1 MKQISNSITGLT
13 TLLALSLSVSAANA
27 EALESASVLLFGPEN
42 TLFVGDGMA
51 GSIHAYATQT
61 VENPMAQA
69 GFNLRDLDREI
80 ATLVGVNSDDV
91 MIKDLAIH
99 PESKEAY
106 IAVSYNAG
114 DSYSPAVV
122 IANQS
127 GQLRLM
133 DTASPQSSLAIDN
146 TIEDD
151 FAFYDRVDV
160 RSLTF
165 TDLDFHMGKLYI
177 SGLSNADFAASLW
190 TASYPFDGTTSTT
203 SVEIYHTTHDL
214 QETRAP
220 IRTMMISQIDGV
232 DMVLAAYT
240 CTPLVAFPLSDLT
253 DGAHV
258 SGKSI
263 AELGFG
269 NTPIDMIAFD
279 ATDFQTQEQ
288 YPIMLMTNKNQSAQV
303 VPMTSIVDAVA
314 SEAISQP
321 VAFGV
326 IAGVETNNIPLT
338 GILQADE
345 QNAYMITTI
354 RRDAEEGD
362 LELVSYMKNV
372 YLRLGDFESEFEFPD
387 FKYPEEAKW
396 MYDMQQGLKAA
407 EGEAVQNWEDVS
419 GS

>member
-1 MKQISNSITGLT
+1 MKHILNSIAGLT

-27 EALESASVLLFGPEN
+27 DALKSVSVLQFGPEN

-61 VENPMAQA
+61 IENPMAQA

-80 ATLVGVNSDDV
+80 ATLVGVNADDV
-91 MIKDLAIH
+91 RIKDLAIH

-106 IAVSYNAG
+106 IAVSYIAG

-127 GQLRLM
+127 GQLRVM
-133 DTASPQSSLAIDN
+133 DTASPQSSLAINN
-146 TIEDD
+146 TIEDG

-165 TDLDFHMGKLYI
+165 TDLDFHKDKLYI
-177 SGLSNADFAASLW
+177 SGLSNADFAANLW
-190 TASYPFDGTTSTT
+190 SASYPFDGTTSTT
-203 SVEIYHTTHDL
+203 SVEIYHTTHNQ

-253 DGAHV
+253 DGGHV

-263 AELGFG
+263 AELGYG
-269 NTPIDMIAFD
+269 NTPIDMISFD
-279 ATDFQTQEQ
+279 ATNFQTQEQ
-288 YPIMLMTNKNQSAQV
+288 YPVMLMTNKNQSAQV

-321 VAFGV
+321 ISFGAT
-326 IAGVETNNIPLT
+326 AGVDINDIPLT

-372 YLRLGDFESEFEFPD
+372 YLRLGDFESEYEFSSY
-387 FKYPEEAKW
+387 KYPEEQKW
-396 MYDMQQGLKAA
+396 IFDMQQSLKAA

>member
-1 MKQISNSITGLT
+1 M
-13 TLLALSLSVSAANA
+13 
-27 EALESASVLLFGPEN
+27 
-42 TLFVGDGMA
+42 
-51 GSIHAYATQT
+51 
-61 VENPMAQA
+61 
-69 GFNLRDLDREI
+69 
-80 ATLVGVNSDDV
+80 
-91 MIKDLAIH
+91 
-99 PESKEAY
+99 
-106 IAVSYNAG
+106 
-114 DSYSPAVV
+114 
-122 IANQS
+122 
-127 GQLRLM
+127 
-133 DTASPQSSLAIDN
+133 
-146 TIEDD
+146 
-151 FAFYDRVDV
+151 
-160 RSLTF
+160 
-165 TDLDFHMGKLYI
+165 
-177 SGLSNADFAASLW
+177 
-190 TASYPFDGTTSTT
+190 
-203 SVEIYHTTHDL
+203 EIYHTTHNQ

-263 AELGFG
+263 AELGYG
-269 NTPIDMIAFD
+269 NTPIDMISFD
-279 ATDFQTQEQ
+279 ATNFQTQEQ
-288 YPIMLMTNKNQSAQV
+288 YPVMLMTNKNQSAQI

-321 VAFGV
+321 ISFGAT
-326 IAGVETNNIPLT
+326 AGVDINDIPLT

-372 YLRLGDFESEFEFPD
+372 YLRLGDFESQYEFSSY
-387 FKYPEEAKW
+387 KYPEEQKW
-396 MYDMQQGLKAA
+396 IFDMQQGLKAA